1 MSNGIQ
7 KWPQAWLSEG
17 SIWQSRWSAERRISI
32 RELARSYGAEA
43 IKTLA
48 EIMKEYQRELCGFGG
63 TPQRRN
69 EWADRYVTEH

>member
-1 MSNGIQ
+1 M
-7 KWPQAWLSEG
+7 P
-17 SIWQSRWSAERRISI
+17 RRTASFGEMCAYGTNPGGRPKDELGI

-63 TPQRRN
+63 TPERRN
-69 EWADRYVTEH
+69 GWADRYVTEH